1 MRAPSLSLLAVL
13 LLCLP
18 SASNARIGE
27 TLQQCI
33 ARYGQPDSGPEES
46 LSHPKAT
53 ECVFIKGGFD
63 ISVIFWAGKA
73 ASIMF
78 SKLDRSAFSSAEV
91 EELLGKNGG
100 GWMLLKANER
110 RRNEL
115 PNATDN
121 PNPDEYLRESDSQVW
136 ETADGKADASLNS
149 SRDGKPAR
157 TFFIETTE
165 WFMVMCERE
174 KELEQEEKSE
184 AKKNLEGL

>member
-33 ARYGQPDSGPEES
+33 ARYGQPDSSPEES
-46 LSHPKAT
+46 LSHPKAM
-53 ECVFIKGGFD
+53 ECVFIKGGLD
-63 ISVIFWAGKA
+63 ISVIFWGGKA

-149 SRDGKPAR
+149 NRDGKPAR

>member
-1 MRAPSLSLLAVL
+1 MKASRLSLLAVL
-13 LLCLP
+13 LLCPP

-53 ECVFIKGGFD
+53 ECVFIKGGLD
-63 ISVIFWAGKA
+63 VSIVFWKGKA

-91 EELLGKNGG
+91 EELLKKNGS
-100 GWMLLKANER
+100 GWRLLKASER
-110 RRNEL
+110 QRN
-115 PNATDN
+115 AM
-121 PNPDEYLRESDSQVW
+121 PDAPLRDSSRQVW
-136 ETADGKADASLNS
+136 ETADGNADASLNP
-149 SRDGKPAR
+149 SRDGKPAH
-157 TFFIETTE
+157 TLFIETTE